1 MYRTPYS
8 LLLLGALS
16 AAPGAYAHGLADG
29 DIADLTLEQLN
40 EIVVTSVSRQEER
53 LSGAAASLYVISATD
68 IRRSGARSLPE
79 ALRLAPNLE
88 VARVDA
94 RNYAISARGFNSPFA
109 NKMLVLIDGRSVY
122 SPFFSAVFWDAQS
135 VVMEDIE
142 RIEVISGP
150 GATIWGVNAVNGVIN
165 IITRSARDSQ
175 GALLSAA
182 GSRGEGDA
190 SVRFGGRLT
199 NDGYY
204 RVYAQAMALEDT
216 DTQGGVNTFTGM
228 QRRQAG
234 MRADWDLRH
243 GSLAVS
249 ADAYEA
255 NLGQAGTR
263 DIRLSGANLVAR
275 YLRQLGTDNALRL
288 QLVLDHTERNQ
299 PNAYVDRLDTVEV
312 EGQHD
317 VRVGAHRLS
326 WGGGYRYSRDD
337 NTPGPGFGFWP
348 YERNMHWANLFA
360 QDEFALSPRLRAT
373 AGLKVEH
380 NTYTGAEWLPT
391 LRLAWSPDSQ
401 NTVWSALSRTVRAP
415 SRVDRDFIAPPKP
428 VVIGGVPRFVI
439 GTSPDFDSEVANVL
453 ELGYR
458 SQPAQNWSWS
468 ATAWYADY
476 DKLRT
481 LEPNTVAGPYRG
493 SIEFRNLA
501 EGSTRGLEFWARWQ
515 PMLRWRLN
523 AGLVMQDTDIK
534 LKPGSKDTT
543 SGGLVINDPSSYWQL
558 RSSHELGEQLQLDWT
573 LRYTGGMP
581 KPSVPSYHELDMN
594 LVWRA
599 RPNMEIALAGQN
611 LLHARHAEWGA
622 APGRSVFERR
632 AILKL
637 TMRY

>member
-1 MYRTPYS
+1 
-8 LLLLGALS
+8 LLLLAALS
-16 AAPGAYAHGLADG
+16 LAPHARADG
-29 DIADLTLEQLN
+29 DLADLTLEQLN

-53 LSGAAASLYVISATD
+53 LGNAAASLYVISATD
-68 IRRSGARSLPE
+68 IRRSGARNLPE

-94 RNYAISARGFNSPFA
+94 RNYAISARGFNNPFA

-150 GATIWGVNAVNGVIN
+150 GSTIWGVNAVNGVIN
-165 IITRSARDSQ
+165 VITRNARDSQ
-175 GALLSAA
+175 GILLSVAAA
-182 GSRGEGDA
+182 GGEGDA
-190 SVRFGGRLT
+190 SLRFGGRLP
-199 NDGYY
+199 NNGYY
-204 RVYAQAMALEDT
+204 RAYAQAMASEDT
-216 DTQGGVNTFTGM
+216 DSESGANTFTGM

-234 MRADWDLRH
+234 FRADWDMQH

-249 ADAYEA
+249 GDAYQA
-255 NLGQAGTR
+255 NLGQLNTR

-275 YLRQLGTDNALRL
+275 YTRQLAVDNALRL

-299 PNAYVDRLDTVEV
+299 PRAYVDRLDTVEV

-317 VRVGAHRLS
+317 VRLDAHRLS
-326 WGGGYRYSRDD
+326 WGGGYRHSRDD

-348 YERNMHWANLFA
+348 YQRNMHWGNLFA
-360 QDEFALSPRLRAT
+360 QDEVAVAPTLRLT
-373 AGLKVEH
+373 GGLKVEH

-391 LRLAWSPDSQ
+391 VRLAWSPDSRS
-401 NTVWSALSRTVRAP
+401 TVWSALSRTVRAP

-428 VVIGGVPRFVI
+428 VMIGGVPRFVI
-439 GTSPDFDSEVANVL
+439 GTSPGFDSEVARVL

-458 SQPAQNWSWS
+458 AQPAQNWSWS
-468 ATAWYADY
+468 ATAWYAAY

-481 LEPNTVAGPYRG
+481 LEPNATPGPYRG
-493 SIEFRNLA
+493 SVEFRNLA

-523 AGLVMQDTDIK
+523 AGLVLQDTDIN

-558 RSSHELGEQLQLDWT
+558 RSSHELGDQLQLDCT
-573 LRYTGGMP
+573 LRYNGSMP
-581 KPSVPSYHELDMN
+581 KPHVPSYHELDVN
-594 LVWRA
+594 LVWKA
-599 RPNMEIALAGQN
+599 LPNVDVALAGQN
-611 LLHARHAEWGA
+611 LLHSRHAEWGA